1 MLLGIANNS
10 RVGYIPTTRYIP
22 MTENLSKTS
31 QKLENLQKLLW
42 LMREMPPSYVAC
54 LAVIAACPGISIN
67 ELAEKLSTPQQT
79 VSRYVGILLARYEDV
94 VIAGSRRPL
103 IVQTIS
109 EVDPR
114 KRALQITTHGKQ
126 FLAGL
131 LDFIN

>member
-1 MLLGIANNS
+1 
-10 RVGYIPTTRYIP
+10 
-22 MTENLSKTS
+22 MTEQTEQIS

-42 LMREMPPSYVAC
+42 LMREVPPSYVAC
-54 LAVIAACPGISIN
+54 LAMIAACPGISIN
-67 ELAEKLSTPQQT
+67 ELAERLATPQQT

-114 KRALQITTHGKQ
+114 KRALQITAQGKQ